1 MPMINLKEPSQPV
14 AMFSVDGCVVTVAGV
29 SVDCAQE
36 QADSKT
42 LIEIK
47 SHNGQASVGGE
58 GAYLAVIEIPAK
70 TYTSQPTGETDEQ
83 IGQPVSTLVADE
95 LDPNAISI
103 TLWAST
109 I

>member
-1 MPMINLKEPSQPV
+1 MINLKEPSQPV
-14 AMFSVDGCVVTVAGV
+14 AMFSVEGCVVTVAGI
-29 SVDCAQE
+29 SVDCAKE

-47 SHNGQASVGGE
+47 SNNGQASVGGE

-70 TYTSQPTGETDEQ
+70 TYTSQTTGETDEQ
-83 IGQPVSTLVADE
+83 TGQPVSTLVADE
-95 LDPNAISI
+95 LDSNAISI
-103 TLWAST
+103 TLWPST

>member
-29 SVDCAQE
+29 SVDCVKE
-36 QADSKT
+36 QTDSKT
-42 LIEIK
+42 IVEVK
-47 SHNGQASVGGE
+47 SKNGQASIGGE

-83 IGQPVSTLVADE
+83 TGQPVSTLVADE

-103 TLWAST
+103 TLWPST

>member
-1 MPMINLKEPSQPV
+1 MIHLKEPTLPV
-14 AMFSVDGCVVTVAGV
+14 AMFSVNECTVTVAGV
-29 SVDCAQE
+29 VVYCKAE
-36 QADSKT
+36 QTDSKT

-70 TYTSQPTGETDEQ
+70 VYTNQPTSETNEQ
-83 IGQPVSTLVADE
+83 TGQPVLTLVADE

-103 TLWAST
+103 TLWPST